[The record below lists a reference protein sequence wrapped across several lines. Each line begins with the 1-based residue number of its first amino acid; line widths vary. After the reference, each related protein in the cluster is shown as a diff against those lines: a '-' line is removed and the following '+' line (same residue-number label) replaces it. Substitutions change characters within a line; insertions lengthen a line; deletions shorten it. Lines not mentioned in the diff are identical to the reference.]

1 MKEVVE
7 EGMSNLKK
15 TIIGILTTALTG
27 AGAYVTTHIDQ
38 LFGVEEE
45 AAPIEQVDQA
55 SEPAPVEQKAEQ
67 NVNVQGP
74 TINLTIPQQQPQTR
88 VIERVIEKPVAT
100 PAPAPVK
107 EVEDEDPW

>member
-15 TIIGILTTALTG
+15 TIIGILTTVLTG

-45 AAPIEQVDQA
+45 ATPTEQVEQA
-55 SEPAPVEQKAEQ
+55 AEAAPVEQKAEQ

-88 VIERVIEKPVAT
+88 VIERVIEKPVAA